1 MEAKK
6 QYADEILRRVQAL
19 PEEQLAKVISL
30 MDKLQEEEEDKKEG
44 YLKAIAELR
53 GKYRDSFSS
62 TEEFMKRKEEEKAM
76 DL

>member
-6 QYADEILRRVQAL
+6 KYEEEILRRVQAL

-30 MDKLQEEEEDKKEG
+30 MDKLQEEENKKQG
-44 YLKAIAELR
+44 YLKAIVELR

-62 TEEFMKRKEEEKAM
+62 TEAFMKRKEEEKAM